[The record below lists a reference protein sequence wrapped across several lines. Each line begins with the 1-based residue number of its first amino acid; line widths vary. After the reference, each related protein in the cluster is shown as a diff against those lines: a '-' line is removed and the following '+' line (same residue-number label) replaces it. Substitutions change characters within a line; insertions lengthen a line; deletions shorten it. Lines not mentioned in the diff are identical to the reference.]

1 MANYLIRSGD
11 TLGQIAQANQTD
23 IATLQ
28 KLNPQITNPNLI
40 IAGQN
45 LNLPTAPIAP
55 TIPAV
60 QSTPTIQ
67 SIQQGLNDVLK
78 GLGGTLNPQT
88 GQIDITAEQL
98 TATTQPKAI
107 DVTPPPSTLG
117 TSASAMVAGATADST
132 ALQKYIDLMTPKE
145 TPESKQYKDLMTQI
159 QGELPSVTGRGTA
172 QLAAEQAQGVPEKIQ
187 ALTEVQNQINT
198 KIAEFKKVEADYL
211 KAVQATEQVPGTT
224 TGIVAGQQR
233 EIQKALNIERVA
245 QAAEIGI
252 LQAQASAMQG
262 NLTLA
267 QSQAN
272 RAVDLKYSDIQDE
285 LNIRL
290 QQLKLIEPELTKQ
303 EKIRA
308 DATTSYLNQQKD
320 LINQQQAQEK
330 QLTNY
335 NLSAMRDYPSANIS
349 INDSYQTT
357 QNKILGSREYQATIK
372 TTPTPTPGIQGQ
384 PTPEQPIISLTGKP
398 LTDTQSTS
406 LGYAQRMNDANKI
419 ITDLGSKFTGVL
431 NYISGSTF
439 FPNILKSEDR
449 QNYEQAQRNF
459 INSVL
464 RKESGAAISP
474 SEFDSAAK
482 QYFPQPGDSQAV
494 IDQKTANRTR
504 SINNLLQS
512 ANVSQSVL
520 GGGTTGDYESYLKAI
535 GE

>member
-1 MANYLIRSGD
+1 MAEVTTQSLQEGINKLLKDIQTTGIGKPGDVNYLAPQSLTTQAGKIQPTIAPTITPTIAPIVAD
-11 TLGQIAQANQTD
+11 TLGQIGKPIQIPAPTPKPD
-23 IATLQ
+23 IAGSMIAGVEAGQ
-28 KLNPQITNPNLI
+28 KSIEDYVKLFTPTAESAESKKIKELTTQVESLIPEMKGRGAAQLEAEEKLEIPGQTQALKAVQDQITIRL
-40 IAGQN
+40 
-45 LNLPTAPIAP
+45 
-55 TIPAV
+55 
-60 QSTPTIQ
+60 
-67 SIQQGLNDVLK
+67 
-78 GLGGTLNPQT
+78 
-88 GQIDITAEQL
+88 
-98 TATTQPKAI
+98 
-107 DVTPPPSTLG
+107 
-117 TSASAMVAGATADST
+117 
-132 ALQKYIDLMTPKE
+132 
-145 TPESKQYKDLMTQI
+145 
-159 QGELPSVTGRGTA
+159 
-172 QLAAEQAQGVPEKIQ
+172 
-187 ALTEVQNQINT
+187 
-198 KIAEFKKVEADYL
+198 AEFKKVEADYL

-233 EIQKALNIERVA
+233 EIQKALNVERVA

-252 LQAQASAMQG
+252 LQSQASALSG
-262 NLTLA
+262 NLSLA

-308 DATTSYLNQQKD
+308 DAITQFLNDQKTQ
-320 LINQQQAQEK
+320 ISTAQANEK
-330 QLTNY
+330 QLISF
-335 NLSAMRDYPSANIS
+335 NLDAMKNYPSAQIG
-349 INDSYQTT
+349 INNSYQTT
-357 QNKILGSREYQATIK
+357 QNKILGSREYQLATA
-372 TTPTPTPGIQGQ
+372 PTPTTNIPTPGQ
-384 PTPEQPIISLTGKP
+384 PTPGQPIISLTGKP
-398 LTDTQSTS
+398 LTDTQSTA

-431 NYISGSTF
+431 NYISGLTF

-512 ANVSQSVL
+512 ANVSSSVL
-520 GGGTTGDYESYLKAI
+520 NPKESIDNSYEAYLKAV
-535 GE
+535 GQ